1 MRDRILILARCLAS
15 LAGLVLILA
24 GPPAALVRFVGNPLP
39 SEGPDLAGIGD
50 ALTRTGID
58 DRTVIKILALLAW
71 FVWIQIAAAVLA
83 EVAGQI
89 RSRPAPSV
97 PVIPGFQPVARHLVA
112 GVVLIAALAGP
123 GRTAAPVAAATP
135 SPVTA
140 LAKDPG
146 HLPASSNPPAASSE
160 SAALPASESSTAS
173 EYVVQ
178 RHDSLWRIAEDLLGD
193 GFRWR
198 EIRDLNV
205 GKVQP
210 DGGALM
216 ASTDVIHPGWILDVP
231 SLTQTALPPSPVPAT
246 HTAQRGEHLWEIA
259 ENTLET
265 ALGRE
270 ATAAEIDPYW
280 RGVVEHNR
288 ADLPD
293 PGNPNLIITGHTV
306 HLPGVPGAEPEP
318 GAIQDSTPEPLEP
331 PNEAA
336 VAPSPPSPPADPAP
350 PEPSSSTPRDIPGD
364 TLEPVGEPNLNQIED
379 DADSEDGIAVRV
391 LGAAGTGLAAVV
403 ALKLARRRRDRQARA
418 APGYVAP
425 AMPDELRE
433 THREVVAQADLDQH
447 AEVRAALAE
456 IAHHVAGRRRAR
468 CRPRLVQV
476 DGTRI
481 DVLLEEPDVNAPPGW
496 KVEASGQVWATPRD
510 HEPAGV
516 GGACVAPLLATLGRP
531 DGTTDILYDLEGA
544 GTTTLMGDADA
555 ALRLVRSILYEIV
568 HQLDEVSIVVVGDVP
583 TPDDPRVRTVAQWDE
598 VADDVLAWARL
609 SNRALQANKLDSA
622 FLARGSG
629 RSIDGA
635 IPLLVVIDS
644 APDDERFE
652 ELLDI
657 TRRGAAVAVLVA
669 SHATGIGTSVVLDG
683 KQLTVPSLGLELEAQ
698 GIDAEAADDID
709 ELVAAADRPAVAPE
723 QVPGAQEPSLVAPA
737 SPNGAEYTDPHFD
750 VLIRVLGQIEAEG
763 GWQRLKPKQLA
774 LLTYVA
780 THPGCSAEQVEEALW
795 PDPVATRRQRL
806 HITLSQIRSAIG
818 SQHLPPFEDEGS
830 YGVADTVR
838 TDLDLFER
846 RIKYADGRTA
856 VEAISILRGALELVT
871 GPPFSYN
878 ARGRGSFV
886 WVDTEHWI
894 STTEASVVKAA
905 WDLWQ
910 LYTDRDDFDGAIWA
924 AQRGLLASPTN
935 TELTN
940 CLLRAYATRGDH
952 GAAERV
958 YRSHVRALDLLDL
971 GEPEDSTVELW
982 DDLAAQS
989 QMDPGRPR

>member
-1 MRDRILILARCLAS
+1 MRDRILVLPRSLVS
-15 LAGLVLILA
+15 LAGLVLVLA

-39 SEGPDLAGIGD
+39 SEAPDLAGIGD

-58 DRTVIKILALLAW
+58 DRTVVKIVALLAW

-89 RSRPAPSV
+89 RSRPAPSL
-97 PVIPGFQPVARHLVA
+97 PIMPGFQPVARHLVA

-123 GRTAAPVAAATP
+123 GRTGAPAAAATS

-140 LAKDPG
+140 LAEEPDA
-146 HLPASSNPPAASSE
+146 LPASFNPPAASSQL
-160 SAALPASESSTAS
+160 AAPPASESSTTS
-173 EYVVQ
+173 EYIVQ
-178 RHDSLWRIAEDLLGD
+178 RHDSLWSIAEDVLGD

-205 GKVQP
+205 GKLQP
-210 DGGALM
+210 DGGALTVT
-216 ASTDVIHPGWILDVP
+216 SDVIHPGWILHVP
-231 SLTQTALPPSPVPAT
+231 SSTHPDPPPSLVPAT
-246 HTAQRGEHLWEIA
+246 HTVQRGEHLWRIA
-259 ENTLET
+259 EHALET
-265 ALGRE
+265 ALGRQ
-270 ATAAEIDPYW
+270 ASDAEIDPYW
-280 RGVVEHNR
+280 RAVVEHNR

-293 PGNPNLIITGHTV
+293 PNDASLLFSGHTV
-306 HLPGVPGAEPEP
+306 HLPAVPGAEPEP
-318 GAIQDSTPEPLEP
+318 DVDQEPTPEPWEP

-336 VAPSPPSPPADPAP
+336 VAASPSSPAVSAPPA
-350 PEPSSSTPRDIPGD
+350 PSSSTPRGTPSDAP
-364 TLEPVGEPNLNQIED
+364 EPVGEPHMNQIED
-379 DADSEDGIAVRV
+379 DADSEGGIAVGV
-391 LGAAGTGLAAVV
+391 LGVAGSGLAAVV

-418 APGYVAP
+418 APGHVAP
-425 AMPDELRE
+425 VMPDELRN
-433 THREVVAQADLDQH
+433 THREVVARADLDQH

-456 IAHHVAGRRRAR
+456 IARHVAGRRRAR

-481 DVLLEEPDVNAPPGW
+481 DVLLEEPDVNPPPGW
-496 KVEASGQVWATPRD
+496 KVEASGQVWATPRNNELAHTD
-510 HEPAGV
+510 
-516 GGACVAPLLATLGRP
+516 GACAAPLLATLGRP
-531 DGTTDILYDLEGA
+531 DGTTEILYDLEGA
-544 GTTTLMGDADA
+544 GTTTLTGDADA
-555 ALRLVRSILYEIV
+555 ARRLARSILYEIV
-568 HQLDEVSIVVVGDVP
+568 HQPDEVSVVIVGDVS
-583 TPDDPRVRTVAQWDE
+583 TPDDPRVRIVAEWE
-598 VADDVLAWARL
+598 EAADDVLAWARL
-609 SNRALQANKLDSA
+609 SARALQANKLDSA

-629 RSIDGA
+629 RSIDGT
-635 IPLLVVIDS
+635 IPMLVVIHS

-652 ELLDI
+652 ELVDL
-657 TRRGAAVAVLVA
+657 THRGAAVAVLVA
-669 SHATGIGTSVVLDG
+669 CDSAGIGTSVLLDG

-698 GIDAEAADDID
+698 GVDAKTADDID
-709 ELVAAADRPAVAPE
+709 ELVAAADRPAVALKPS
-723 QVPGAQEPSLVAPA
+723 PGTQEPSPGGPA
-737 SPNGAEYTDPHFD
+737 SPNGAQYTDPHFD

-763 GWQRLKPKQLA
+763 GREPLKPKQLA
-774 LLTYVA
+774 LLTYIA

-830 YGVADTVR
+830 YRVADTVR
-838 TDLDLFER
+838 TDLDFFER
-846 RIKYADGRTA
+846 RIKYADGRVA
-856 VEAISILRGALELVT
+856 AEAIPILRGALELVT

-894 STTEASVVKAA
+894 STTEASIVKAA

-910 LYTDRDDFDGAIWA
+910 LYTDKNDFEGAIWA
-924 AQRGLLASPTN
+924 AQRGLIASPTN

-958 YRSHVRALDLLDL
+958 YRSHVRALDRLDL

-989 QMDPGRPR
+989 QVDPGRPR